1 MTKACNQNMRID
13 RIAGIYHSGNGEG
26 CAGEYEDVPGFCKS
40 SMTEEIKDHG
50 YVLTPGRY
58 VGAAAIED
66 DGDPFEEKM
75 AALTATLYEQFA
87 RSDQLE
93 ATIKKNLEALGYGG

>member
-1 MTKACNQNMRID
+1 MMID
-13 RIAGIYHSGNGEG
+13 RIAGIYHAWRGEG
-26 CAGEYEDVPGFCKS
+26 GAGEYVDVPGFCKIS
-40 SMTEEIKDHG
+40 VNGEIQDHG

-58 VGAAAIED
+58 AGAAEAPD
-66 DGDPFEEKM
+66 DGEPFEEKM

-93 ATIKKNLEALGYGG
+93 ATIKKNLEALGHGG